1 MRVMI
6 QLRPSPD
13 LVTAVADPSMTVTT
27 ADVAA
32 DVMAGL
38 AAGLPGV
45 ELDPAFAPVAVPRP
59 LLPAGGG
66 PLPPDRPLDVS
77 LAAGDASVLVRGTI
91 PDDGA
96 AAGAAPRPSVMTAD
110 VVGVFSDPVVEHS
123 PVPVGEAPVGDW
135 HDVER
140 LLGVAGLHAE
150 GLDGAGV
157 ALAVLDTGVNA
168 AHAARRLG
176 RTVTVDA
183 ARCWSPPGGRPAPAP
198 GESGVG
204 HGTMCA
210 FDALIAA
217 PQAALID
224 IPLLPS
230 ARPDGTPTGGLLPD
244 SSLPGGLLSDA
255 VAAFAHLR
263 GVLEAQPAETR
274 ALVVSNSWGSFS
286 PEGDFPAGHPGNYS
300 DNAAHPFNL
309 MVAALDRMGADVL
322 FAAGDRARERPG
334 GRRAFPS
341 RPIAGANSHPRALSV
356 GGVDVNGG
364 RTGCSSRGPGRL
376 TARKPDVCA
385 YTRFAG
391 SRAFGESEPDSGTS
405 AAAPV
410 AAGLV
415 AAVRTQ
421 WPAARLSPAQL
432 RALLRRTAEDR
443 SEVGFDYDY
452 GYGTLDPGAI
462 VAALD
467 RRSRSAA

>member
-13 LVTAVADPSMTVTT
+13 LVAAVADPSRTATT
-27 ADVAA
+27 ADVA
-32 DVMAGL
+32 D
-38 AAGLPGV
+38 GLPGV
-45 ELDPAFAPVAVPRP
+45 ELDTAFTPVAVPRP
-59 LLPAGGG
+59 VPAAGGD
-66 PLPPDRPLDVS
+66 PLSLNQPLDFS
-77 LAAGDASVLVRGTI
+77 LAPDDASVLVRGTI
-91 PDDGA
+91 SDDELVSRVTLL
-96 AAGAAPRPSVMTAD
+96 PTLRPG
-110 VVGVFSDPVVEHS
+110 VVGVFADPVIESS
-123 PVPVGEAPVGDW
+123 PTCGGAPPVGDW

-140 LLGVAGLHAE
+140 LLSVAALHAE

-176 RTVTVDA
+176 RAVTVDA
-183 ARCWSPPGGRPAPAP
+183 ARCWSPQGVTGRP
-198 GESGVG
+198 GEFAVD

-217 PQAALID
+217 PQAAIVD
-224 IPLLPS
+224 IPLLLS
-230 ARPDGTPTGGLLPD
+230 TRPGGTAMD
-244 SSLPGGLLSDA
+244 GLLSDA

-263 GVLEAQPAETR
+263 GVLEAQPAESR
-274 ALVVSNSWGSFS
+274 ALVVTNSWGSFS
-286 PEGDFPAGHPGNYS
+286 PEWDFPVGHPGNYS

-309 MVAALDRMGADVL
+309 MVAALDRIGGDVL
-322 FAAGDRARERPG
+322 FAAGNCGRECPD
-334 GRRAFPS
+334 GRCAYPS
-341 RPIAGANSHPRALSV
+341 RPIVGANSHPRALSV
-356 GGVDVNGG
+356 GGVDVNGRRVG
-364 RTGCSSRGPGRL
+364 YSSQGPGRL

-385 YTRFAG
+385 YTHFAG

-405 AAAPV
+405 AATPV

-415 AAVRTQ
+415 AAVRTR

-452 GYGTLDPGAI
+452 GYGTVDPHA
-462 VAALD
+462 VMAALE